1 MGRISEILVRLRVP
15 LGWALGLVALLL
27 ARPNIASLAAGLAI
41 AALGEGLRVWA
52 AGHLNKW
59 KGLTRSGPYAWTRN
73 PLYVGSF
80 LIGVGFSVA
89 TARWEIGLLLVA
101 FFVGVYLPVM
111 KAEAARLAEQ
121 YPAAYPGYAHQVPL
135 VIPWPR
141 RGESAAQ
148 EGSFSWKKVVENREH
163 VTVAGWLAGALL
175 LWWRMF

>member
-1 MGRISEILVRLRVP
+1 
-15 LGWALGLVALLL
+15 
-27 ARPNIASLAAGLAI
+27 
-41 AALGEGLRVWA
+41 
-52 AGHLNKW
+52 LNKW

-89 TARWEIGLLLVA
+89 TARWEIGLLMVA
-101 FFVGVYLPVM
+101 FFVGVYVPVM

-121 YPAAYPGYAHQVPL
+121 YPDAYPGYARQVPL
-135 VIPWPR
+135 IIPWPR
-141 RGESAAQ
+141 WGESGAQ

-175 LWWRMF
+175 LWWRIF

>member
-27 ARPNIASLAAGLAI
+27 ARPNIASLAAGL
-41 AALGEGLRVWA
+41 
-52 AGHLNKW
+52 HLNKW